1 MVLPAAAG
9 VPAECR
15 ELAMRMAALAAAM
28 SALAS
33 CGAAAEVDA
42 VAWPAYKP
50 LAARPGYFSSVGNH
64 RFNISVPAAEAAAAA
79 AIVATAVWRRPDS
92 APLSKAV
99 YITSAANSSAPI
111 PCSFVG
117 GPSADSA
124 TVTFAPVAGSTEYFL
139 YYMPFTTC
147 EYLGGAC
154 IYGAQTSYDRAGA
167 AGSCKPAA
175 DGSTV
180 SEPEPTKAVA
190 GGSAAAATTATA
202 GLAASY
208 QARAPFETFEPMEQ
222 PMTAEEHGA
231 FMGRWPSS
239 TGAIV
244 VAEARENVV
253 KMKRQLPHRWAG
265 LTPVTASS
273 FEALVRP
280 GEKFTFQL
288 AVVNMGA
295 TAPPPSLPPAP
306 PSHPISPPFCVQQS
320 NSLAFCKKNKE
331 AVCPWYIKTGGDPK
345 AKVGW
350 LNDPGNTDPAT
361 RCCRPSVGAC
371 YWYESQAA
379 CASAL
384 HNTTC
389 LSCKSFENDLGC
401 PSWNEPSPS
410 PPPIQPNITAVI
422 FSELRSASASIPAP
436 HCMNMQGSDFWGRNF
451 SVNAVPVHN
460 GTVLPLWVAAVIPAT
475 TAAGSYAGTVRL
487 TFNGTTTTVKIVLKV
502 SGAVLPN
509 GGDDDIERG
518 TRLHWFGESR
528 SPLLRRLLHSVHAP
542 CVCACV

>member
-1 MVLPAAAG
+1 
-9 VPAECR
+9 
-15 ELAMRMAALAAAM
+15 MAALAAL

-33 CGAAAEVDA
+33 CGAAAEV
-42 VAWPAYKP
+42 VVTWPAYKP

-64 RFNISVPAAEAAAAA
+64 RFNMSVPTAEAAV
-79 AIVATAVWRRPDS
+79 VATAVWRRPDS

-99 YITSAANSSAPI
+99 YITSAANSSTPI

-117 GPSADSA
+117 EPSADSA

-154 IYGAQTSYDRAGA
+154 IYGAQTTYDRTGA
-167 AGSCKPAA
+167 AGSCKPAV
-175 DGSTV
+175 DGATV
-180 SEPEPTKAVA
+180 SPAELKALA

-222 PMTAEEHGA
+222 PMTAAELSA
-231 FMGRWPSS
+231 FMGRWRSS

-265 LTPVTASS
+265 LTPATASS
-273 FEALVRP
+273 FAAVVRP

-288 AVVNMGA
+288 AVINVGSA
-295 TAPPPSLPPAP
+295 APPPPPPPAP

-320 NSLAFCKKNKE
+320 NSLAFCQKNKE

-350 LNDPGNTDPAT
+350 QSDPGSTDPAT
-361 RCCRPSVGAC
+361 KCCRPSVGAC

-401 PSWNEPSPS
+401 PSWNEPLPSPS
-410 PPPIQPNITAVI
+410 PIQPNITAVT

-436 HCMNMQGSDFWGRNF
+436 HCMNTQGSDFWGRNF

-460 GTVLPLWVAAVIPAT
+460 GTVLPLWVAAAIPAT

-509 GGDDDIERG
+509 GGDDEIQRR

-528 SPLLRRLLHSVHAP
+528 SPLLPRLLHSVHTLMGAP
-542 CVCACV
+542 CAYA

>member
-1 MVLPAAAG
+1 
-9 VPAECR
+9 
-15 ELAMRMAALAAAM
+15 
-28 SALAS
+28 
-33 CGAAAEVDA
+33 
-42 VAWPAYKP
+42 
-50 LAARPGYFSSVGNH
+50 
-64 RFNISVPAAEAAAAA
+64 
-79 AIVATAVWRRPDS
+79 
-92 APLSKAV
+92 
-99 YITSAANSSAPI
+99 
-111 PCSFVG
+111 
-117 GPSADSA
+117 
-124 TVTFAPVAGSTEYFL
+124 
-139 YYMPFTTC
+139 
-147 EYLGGAC
+147 
-154 IYGAQTSYDRAGA
+154 
-167 AGSCKPAA
+167 
-175 DGSTV
+175 V
-180 SEPEPTKAVA
+180 SEPEATKAL
-190 GGSAAAATTATA
+190 AAATTATV
-202 GLAASY
+202 GTAATY
-208 QARAPFETFEPMEQ
+208 QARAPFESFEPMEQ
-222 PMTAEEHGA
+222 PMTTAEHGA

-244 VAEARENVV
+244 VAEARENVI

-273 FEALVRP
+273 FDAMVRP

-288 AVVNMGA
+288 AVINMGSA
-295 TAPPPSLPPAP
+295 APPPLPPPAP

-350 LNDPGNTDPAT
+350 QSDPGSTDPAT
-361 RCCRPSVGAC
+361 KCCRPSAGAC
-371 YWYESQAA
+371 YWYENQAA

-389 LSCKSFENDLGC
+389 LSCKSFENDMGC
-401 PSWNEPSPS
+401 PSWNEPPPS
-410 PPPIQPNITAVI
+410 PPPIQPYIPAVI

-436 HCMNMQGSDFWGRNF
+436 QCMNMQGSDFWGRNF

-475 TAAGSYAGTVRL
+475 TAAGSYAGTARL

-528 SPLLRRLLHSVHAP
+528 SPLLRRLLHSVHTP
-542 CVCACV
+542 CACACV